1 MYRPS
6 RWILLAFV
14 AWLICLPVPALSL
27 AATEELPPEPA
38 WQTDYAEAVELAKSE
53 GKMLL
58 VFFYNS
64 GKSCA
69 RFEAESLAD
78 AKVRKKLQN
87 FVCARLPLSTTVE
100 VDGKEVRLLDRSRFK
115 EMLGRPGIAILDY
128 AHKDA
133 KHYGCVVSTFPL
145 TSKLFYTP
153 KQMAVILDLPPGT
166 LTQRT
171 LIYAVRIHSE
181 KPAST
186 AGKPDPHLLSEAE
199 SHSNHQAR
207 ICLQGHHGWETRF
220 HHIGARL
227 PSGLG
232 AREVCAESWPGENL
246 VEAAIECVRSWR
258 CSDGHWSAVCGRHRV
273 FGYDMKRGC
282 NGVWYAT
289 GIFGSA

>member
-1 MYRPS
+1 MYRWS

-14 AWLICLPVPALSL
+14 AWLICLPVPARWL
-27 AATEELPPEPA
+27 AAAQEPPPEPA
-38 WQTDYAEAVELAKSE
+38 WLTDYAAAVELAKSE

-64 GKSCA
+64 DKSCA
-69 RFEAESLAD
+69 RFEAGTLAD
-78 AKVRKKLQN
+78 AKVRTKLQN
-87 FVCARLPLSTTVE
+87 VVCARLPLSTKVE
-100 VDGKEVRLLDRSRFK
+100 VDGEEVRLLDRSRFK

-133 KHYGCVVSTFPL
+133 KYYGCVVSTFPL

-153 KQMAVILDLPPGT
+153 RQMAVILDLPPGT

-171 LIYAVRIHSE
+171 LIYAVRIHPE

-186 AGKPDPHLLSEAE
+186 AGKPTPHLLSEAE

-220 HHIGARL
+220 QHISARL
-227 PSGLG
+227 PSGLS
-232 AREVCAESWPGENL
+232 ASEVCAESWPGENL
-246 VEAAIECVRSWR
+246 VEAAIECVRCWR
-258 CSDGHWSAVCGRHRV
+258 CSDGHWSAVRARHRV
-273 FGYDMKRGC
+273 FGYDMKRGR
-282 NGVWYAT
+282 NGTWYAT